1 MDINQRGSILNEMSS
16 SPALATVLV
25 AAGRCWT
32 NHFATVFRLCRIARS
47 STTVFTDLLLACY
60 LANANCA
67 VMNIMTA
74 LIFIIVSWLH
84 AFFLVVPVRLADA
97 ACAVAN
103 IMTALIFI
111 IVSRSHAFFLVVV
124 IRWCLRANCCFQHT
138 PPQSHGFNHKLSTLR
153 TVVLKWS
160 RGVIVQK
167 GQMMKHYQQ

>member
-32 NHFATVFRLCRIARS
+32 NHFATMFRLCRIARS

-84 AFFLVVPVRLADA
+84 AFFLVVAVCSFPQVLM
-97 ACAVAN
+97 AVA
-103 IMTALIFI
+103 
-111 IVSRSHAFFLVVV
+111 V
-124 IRWCLRANCCFQHT
+124 NCYFQHCEG
-138 PPQSHGFNHKLSTLR
+138 SKAHKPHLKMAPMDAPNDGANRTTFSKGLVLHKGANGRHCDTITTTTSSSST
-153 TVVLKWS
+153 
-160 RGVIVQK
+160 G
-167 GQMMKHYQQ
+167 